1 MNLEQKLVNYIEKE
15 RSLVKPEFLKYYML
29 DTYIIGTYT
38 TTQGKFK
45 GISDKNCQGH
55 ATIQV
60 YENDLIV
67 VPISKGDVCYRS
79 IHCSS
84 VSGIRVLVNFTQ
96 IHKKNLLLL
105 WVRIWKEKGLIAD
118 TVYYIYTF
126 LIQNE
131 PHNGE
136 LIYEEIG

>member
-1 MNLEQKLVNYIEKE
+1 MNLEQKLVKYIEKE
-15 RSLVKPEFLKYYML
+15 MLLLKPEFLKYYML
-29 DTYIIGTYT
+29 DTYICSPNKT
-38 TTQGKFK
+38 TRGKFK

-55 ATIQV
+55 ATVKV

-67 VPISKGDVCYRS
+67 IPISKCDICYRS
-79 IHCSS
+79 IHYSS
-84 VSGIRVLVNFTQ
+84 VSGIRVLVDFTQ

-131 PHNGE
+131 PHNG
-136 LIYEEIG
+136 